1 MADARSSSD
10 RYRQGMATRRRV
22 LGDAHVDRASL
33 SATAFDQPFQEMI
46 TEGAW
51 GTVWSRAGISP
62 RERSMITIALLAA
75 LGHDEEVAMHVRAT
89 ANTGASRE
97 DVTEALM
104 HVAVYAGVPAANRAF
119 KIAKHVFDT
128 VDAGETGGEG
138 HD

>member
-10 RYRQGMATRRRV
+10 RYRQGMETRRRV
-22 LGDAHVDRASL
+22 LGDAHVDRASA
-33 SATAFDQPFQEMI
+33 SATPFDQPFQEMI

-51 GTVWSRAGISP
+51 GTVWSRPGISR

-97 DVTEALM
+97 DITEALM
-104 HVAVYAGVPAANRAF
+104 HVAIYAGVPAANRAF
-119 KIAKHVFDT
+119 KIAKQVFDNLDT
-128 VDAGETGGEG
+128 GETGGG
-138 HD
+138 SHD